1 MFGRARPASGFD
13 SDLKVLAKLST
24 KEFTQKAGIVA
35 PNLNDEGLRET
46 ISKLREQGEIVIV
59 NLADQPLDNN
69 DQQEMNCDRQLVN
82 KGGAWVVETL

>member
-1 MFGRARPASGFD
+1 M
-13 SDLKVLAKLST
+13 AKLST